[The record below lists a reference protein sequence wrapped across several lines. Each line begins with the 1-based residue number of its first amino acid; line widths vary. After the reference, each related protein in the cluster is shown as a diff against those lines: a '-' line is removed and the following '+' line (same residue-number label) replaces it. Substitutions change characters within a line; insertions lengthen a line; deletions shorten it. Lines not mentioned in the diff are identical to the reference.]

1 MQFIATQPALLD
13 HDRWSPGVMLVVLQ
27 KGTNQKELTCAV
39 MYRTDLGDGEDWMRD
54 EKVQGGSMGM
64 EGQGREEEHTVQEL
78 KQINNQLYKFAML
91 E

>member
-1 MQFIATQPALLD
+1 
-13 HDRWSPGVMLVVLQ
+13 
-27 KGTNQKELTCAV
+27 
-39 MYRTDLGDGEDWMRD
+39 MRD